1 MAIRKQILQCIC
13 SLKSSTRYINK
24 SFIDL
29 LFYETDIKEVD
40 ITISMSKDIN
50 YEWLLMNVG
59 LGAEA
64 HARWKKVKKREKKN
78 TSGLQVTP
86 TWRATMWKETCKYR
100 CPKT

>member
-64 HARWKKVKKREKKN
+64 HARWKKVKKREKK
-78 TSGLQVTP
+78 
-86 TWRATMWKETCKYR
+86 KYKR
-100 CPKT
+100 TASHPDLACDHVERNL